1 MEVFTVR
8 KATEVTN
15 NAGHNIKKINIMCS
29 DNQAAIKAIVSN
41 VTKSENVLRYGDA
54 VYIQMDN
61 GIRGNEMAKE
71 IAKSAIRLTI

>member
-1 MEVFTVR
+1 
-8 KATEVTN
+8 
-15 NAGHNIKKINIMCS
+15 MCS

-41 VTKSENVLRYGDA
+41 VTKSENVLRW
-54 VYIQMDN
+54 N